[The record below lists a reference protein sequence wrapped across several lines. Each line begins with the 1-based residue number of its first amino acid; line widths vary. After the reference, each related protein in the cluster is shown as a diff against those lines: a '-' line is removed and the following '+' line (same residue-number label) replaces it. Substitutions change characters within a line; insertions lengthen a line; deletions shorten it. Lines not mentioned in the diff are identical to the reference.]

1 MGFAQVFASP
11 LSVFVDF
18 STAGEVPIES
28 ETINDITYHH
38 VSWPCS
44 KDITPDVAEQR
55 VLSDLRKVLVTS

>member
-18 STAGEVPIES
+18 STAGAVPIET
-28 ETINDITYHH
+28 EKINATTYHH

-44 KDITPDVAEQR
+44 EDTTPEEAEQR
-55 VLSDLRKVLVTS
+55 VLSDLQKVLT